1 MALLDQGASQKLH
14 QMDGHHR
21 NMACAED
28 GNAALPSGLKQGEF
42 LSEGV
47 HPVKGWEVEGPGH
60 KPRHTSDLPT
70 VATV

>member
-1 MALLDQGASQKLH
+1 MA
-14 QMDGHHR
+14 R
-21 NMACAED
+21 TED
-28 GNAALPSGLKQGEF
+28 GDAALPSGLQQGEF

-47 HPVKGWEVEGPGH
+47 HPVKGWDVEGPGH